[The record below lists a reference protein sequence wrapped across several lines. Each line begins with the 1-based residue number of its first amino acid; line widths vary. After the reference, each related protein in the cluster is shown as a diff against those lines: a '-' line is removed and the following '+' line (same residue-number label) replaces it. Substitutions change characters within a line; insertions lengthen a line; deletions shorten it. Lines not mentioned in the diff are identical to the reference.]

1 MAELDPLLA
10 DKLALWC
17 GIFPAW
23 FPSDWESLGFPIP
36 SGDDSIDTR
45 GLLDV

>member
-23 FPSDWESLGFPIP
+23 FPIP
-36 SGDDSIDTR
+36 WGDDSIDTR